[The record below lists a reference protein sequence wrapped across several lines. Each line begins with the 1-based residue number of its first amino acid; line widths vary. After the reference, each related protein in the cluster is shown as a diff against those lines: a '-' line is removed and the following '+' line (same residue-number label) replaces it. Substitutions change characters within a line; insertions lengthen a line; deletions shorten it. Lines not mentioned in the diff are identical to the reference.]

1 VNVHDVSWVRQLARS
16 GGARA
21 IREGA
26 GISGSE
32 MARELDKSPSALS
45 RWERGERVPRGE
57 AAEAWARLLR
67 ELMTGVKPH

>member
-1 VNVHDVSWVRQLARS
+1 MDVKSASWIRQLARS

-21 IREGA
+21 IREAHGFSA
-26 GISGSE
+26 SE
-32 MARELDKSPSALS
+32 LARELGKSPSTVS

-67 ELMTGVKPH
+67 RLLEGGD